1 MENLSQ
7 PILETYP
14 QRPPWRN
21 VMLLLGFILLGMSA
35 GNLLGIAVVVFLS
48 MFSPSTLSVEQFAEL
63 MQTPDKFPNA
73 WLYIMIIQ
81 AISHLFTFLI
91 PSLAYWQWSEKHHVV
106 RFLHKSL
113 PSVSL
118 LILTLL
124 LVVVFMPFNTW
135 IIDWNSHLQFPN
147 GLSQLETWMRTKE
160 DELGNLTRFLTRFD
174 SLPRLVVALVVI
186 AIIPAVGEEVLF
198 RGIIQRKIY
207 NKTGEMHAAI
217 WLSAALFSA
226 IHLQFYGFVPRL
238 LLGAMFGYLYAWSR
252 NLWTAIFAHFINNG
266 FTVLMLF
273 LSYRG
278 IVDVDL
284 ENTKSSVPLAGAALS
299 LLITMGLLLYLKSMA
314 ERAALTQNGA

>member
-1 MENLSQ
+1 
-7 PILETYP
+7 
-14 QRPPWRN
+14 
-21 VMLLLGFILLGMSA
+21 
-35 GNLLGIAVVVFLS
+35 
-48 MFSPSTLSVEQFAEL
+48 
-63 MQTPDKFPNA
+63 
-73 WLYIMIIQ
+73 MIIQ